1 MGDQRTYEQII
12 ALWAV
17 KTKDFMTADWFP
29 MSEVLKRISNRIIN
43 EVQGVNRVLDDV
55 RSKPPS
61 TIDTGTEQAKQTN
74 EVELQR
80 EIEMQRVRIM
90 HLLRALDDKDRI
102 IEQLKSQQ
110 Q

>member
-90 HLLRALDDKDRI
+90 HLLQALDDKDRI